1 MIKSEKGLSYFGGHF
16 VCKGKRYVPI
26 LFQGRPK
33 EGLFPLLIVVGHTS
47 GILAIFLSQFS

>member
-1 MIKSEKGLSYFGGHF
+1 MIKTQKGLSYFGGHF

-47 GILAIFLSQFS
+47 AILAIFLSQFL